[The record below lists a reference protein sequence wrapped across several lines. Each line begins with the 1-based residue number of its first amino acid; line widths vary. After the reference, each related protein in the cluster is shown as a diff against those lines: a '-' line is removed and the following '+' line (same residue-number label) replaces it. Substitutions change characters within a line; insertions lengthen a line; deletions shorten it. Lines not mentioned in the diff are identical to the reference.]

1 MHENSGFNEEWM
13 QDLQNGDP
21 DIRRRGAERFISEEM
36 PDAILPLLVQL
47 LKDPDKGVRDAASL
61 ALTYNEHT
69 RIPELVVPLISDD
82 EIYVRNIA
90 GDILLR
96 RGITVVPALIAYL
109 PERND
114 DDQKFII
121 DILGLIGSPEPMDD
135 IIMVLKSTENEN
147 VSLACIEALG
157 NLRVPEALPHLKDV
171 FFRTELFGPTII
183 EAMGKIG
190 SEDAAQFIT
199 DNYKSSDDL
208 TKFSMLEAMGELGD
222 EKTFYFLLNELNNSD
237 IPYTWAI
244 VRSLCNLRDKF
255 GLDVPYEETIKQK
268 MLDTLVE
275 GDKEYRAAASALAIS
290 FKDSDVLKACIKIYG
305 SNPEIDGI
313 IYPYICD
320 NGIQSLKL
328 MFEFLDD
335 ADITLRPVLE
345 LLKNFVYEMD
355 GAYIKQIRDL
365 ELLNF
370 CDKLTGQL
378 NNPDEEVRK
387 LVMELLFMLK
397 PDMAIVFSD
406 KMSGDPNFWNRMRF
420 VELVE
425 QYMPASKEE
434 LLTPMLTDLEAM
446 VKERVEWALDIRNNG

>member
-1 MHENSGFNEEWM
+1 MHENSGLNEEWM

-36 PDAILPLLVQL
+36 PDTILPLLVQL

-135 IIMVLKSTENEN
+135 IIMVLKATENEN

-157 NLRVPEALPHLKDV
+157 NLRVAEALPHLKDV

-199 DNYKSSDDL
+199 DNYKNSDDL

-222 EKTFYFLLNELNNSD
+222 EKTFYFLLNELSNSD

-268 MLDTLVE
+268 ILDTLVE
-275 GDKEYRAAASALAIS
+275 GDKE
-290 FKDSDVLKACIKIYG
+290 
-305 SNPEIDGI
+305 
-313 IYPYICD
+313 
-320 NGIQSLKL
+320 SLKL

-335 ADITLRPVLE
+335 AEITLRPVLE